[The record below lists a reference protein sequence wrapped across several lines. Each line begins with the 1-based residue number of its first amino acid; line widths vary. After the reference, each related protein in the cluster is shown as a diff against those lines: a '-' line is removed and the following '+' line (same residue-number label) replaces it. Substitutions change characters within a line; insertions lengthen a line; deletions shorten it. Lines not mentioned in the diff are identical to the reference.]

1 MEVAEKIFA
10 NAINVLLNDS
20 RSYQVIRLI
29 GAPYNNNLDK
39 WDETNHQGIGNF
51 DREEK
56 CKRGRGH
63 KILEFNTAGGRFFL
77 LQSAGNSLSSQV
89 KSGRSSE
96 WKVSR

>member
-10 NAINVLLNDS
+10 NATNVLLNDS
-20 RSYQVIRLI
+20 HSFQVLQLI
-29 GAPYNNNLDK
+29 CAPYSNNLDK

-63 KILEFNTAGGRFFL
+63 KILEFNTAGGKFF
-77 LQSAGNSLSSQV
+77 
-89 KSGRSSE
+89 
-96 WKVSR
+96 